1 MLMCGW
7 GFDEIGSENVAVIV
21 NGNVSQVSESGS
33 VCSNFLIAELLSSGK
48 VLILSHPPPI

>member
-1 MLMCGW
+1 MCGW